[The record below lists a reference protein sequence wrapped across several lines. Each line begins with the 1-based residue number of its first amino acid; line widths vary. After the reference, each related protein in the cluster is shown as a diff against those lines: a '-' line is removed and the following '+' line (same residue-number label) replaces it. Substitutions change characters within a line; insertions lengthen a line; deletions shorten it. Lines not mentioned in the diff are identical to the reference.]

1 MGLSSFLSC
10 CFSRD
15 PSSPRSTRVCVD
27 VNVSHSDIRTA
38 LSLSAEG
45 ATILVLTFKTVPD
58 AHHWATRLNGV
69 AKAFVAFPADCD
81 PGTFAQTSLAATVR
95 WTTESSTW
103 EMSQGELLAAACAAF
118 DSSKGQSVAL
128 IERSSG
134 VDGWPVAAMK
144 SPRFPDDM
152 CPRRDT
158 ASTSFASSA
167 VSPGS
172 MTDSL
177 HESAWDV
184 TLQLEVGPYHAH
196 SSELRSE
203 AGHRVFRW
211 PQEATI
217 SPCSVATEVL
227 DWSVALAPSK
237 SPFFPDEMW
246 KCQQHSSS
254 SLPSGA
260 SSPRSTAES
269 LWDLTLQ
276 TGMVPELTPSFGA
289 ALELLPEA
297 AGRSFRWPKEA
308 AISPCSVTTEISHWP
323 ATPAQV

>member
-1 MGLSSFLSC
+1 M
-10 CFSRD
+10 
-15 PSSPRSTRVCVD
+15 
-27 VNVSHSDIRTA
+27 
-38 LSLSAEG
+38 
-45 ATILVLTFKTVPD
+45 
-58 AHHWATRLNGV
+58 
-69 AKAFVAFPADCD
+69 
-81 PGTFAQTSLAATVR
+81 
-95 WTTESSTW
+95 
-103 EMSQGELLAAACAAF
+103 AAACAAF

-134 VDGWPVAAMK
+134 VGGWPVAAMK

-184 TLQLEVGPYHAH
+184 TLQLEVGPHHAH

-237 SPFFPDEMW
+237 SSFFPDEMW